1 MKQYTIYFE
10 IFGKKLKINLY
21 AKSMA
26 DAQQKLLKK
35 KDEAFKILKVE
46 CPDDNTFL
54 KDIVPFL

>member
-21 AKSMA
+21 AKSMV

-46 CPDDNTFL
+46 LSDDTTFL
-54 KDIVPFL
+54 KDIFPFL

>member
-46 CPDDNTFL
+46 LSDDNTFL
-54 KDIVPFL
+54 KDIFPFL

>member
-21 AKSMA
+21 AKSMT

-46 CPDDNTFL
+46 LSDDTTFL
-54 KDIVPFL
+54 KDIFPFL

>member
-35 KDEAFKILKVE
+35 KDEAFKIIKVE
-46 CPDDNTFL
+46 LSDDSTFL
-54 KDIVPFL
+54 KDIFPFL

>member
-54 KDIVPFL
+54 KDIFPFL

>member
-26 DAQQKLLKK
+26 DAQKKLLKK

-46 CPDDNTFL
+46 LSDDTTFL
-54 KDIVPFL
+54 KDIFPFL

>member
-35 KDEAFKILKVE
+35 KEEAFKILKVE
-46 CPDDNTFL
+46 LSDDTTLL
-54 KDIVPFL
+54 KDIFPFL

>member
-26 DAQQKLLKK
+26 DAQEKLLRK

-46 CPDDNTFL
+46 CPEDTTFL
-54 KDIVPFL
+54 KDLFRFK

>member
-46 CPDDNTFL
+46 CSDDTTFL
-54 KDIVPFL
+54 KDIFPFL

>member
-46 CPDDNTFL
+46 LSDDSTFL
-54 KDIVPFL
+54 KDIFPFL

>member
-21 AKSMA
+21 AKSIT

-35 KDEAFKILKVE
+35 KDEAFRILKVE
-46 CPDDNTFL
+46 CQDDVTFL
-54 KDIVPFL
+54 KDIFGFK

>member
-21 AKSMA
+21 AKSIT

-54 KDIVPFL
+54 KDIFPFL

>member
-46 CPDDNTFL
+46 CSDDTTFF
-54 KDIVPFL
+54 KDIFPFL

>member
-21 AKSMA
+21 AKSIT

-46 CPDDNTFL
+46 LSDDTTFL
-54 KDIVPFL
+54 KDIFPFL

>member
-46 CPDDNTFL
+46 CSDDNTFL
-54 KDIVPFL
+54 KDIFPFL

>member
-46 CPDDNTFL
+46 LSDDSTFL
-54 KDIVPFL
+54 KDIFGFK